1 MLSKVGGKM
10 KKFFSVLVLVLL
22 ISFPLLAVDTN
33 GVWTNTTGTLNSTG
47 EGQNALLKATFTIDK
62 ATVGDQVVV
71 GFTSQDLSS
80 SDFDVLTPIDS
91 NITSGVTLSDL
102 DKDGIAEST
111 GTINA
116 YAQITSFNN
125 LTVTLSIKEKMQAY
139 SGDEPSS
146 LVDSL
151 GWHVKSGED
160 FDLHIDDSDTTEDST
175 TYTLLDHEPTASNVS
190 SAEYAGLT
198 IVTDN
203 YRDKKP
209 GTYTG
214 TVYVTVT
221 ADAQQN

>member
-1 MLSKVGGKM
+1 M

-80 SDFDVLTPIDS
+80 SDFDVLTSINS
-91 NITSGVTLSDL
+91 NITGGVTLSDS

-111 GTINA
+111 GIINA

-125 LTVTLSIKEKMQAY
+125 LTVTLSIKEKMQAF
-139 SGDEPSS
+139 SGDEPST

-160 FDLHIDDSDTTEDST
+160 FDLHIDDSDATEDST
-175 TYTLLDHEPTASNVS
+175 TTYLLLEHEPTASKVS
-190 SAEYAGLT
+190 SAKYAGLT